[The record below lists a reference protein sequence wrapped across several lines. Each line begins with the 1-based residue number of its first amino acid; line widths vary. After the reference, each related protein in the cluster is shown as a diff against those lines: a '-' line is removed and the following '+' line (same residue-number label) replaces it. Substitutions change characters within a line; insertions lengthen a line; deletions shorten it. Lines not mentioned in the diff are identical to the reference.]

1 MSILSA
7 PKNGHSLNSISSSGN
22 SAEHYKI
29 VETAKTASLH
39 RLESIIWKY
48 SMFIYLFSSTDIS
61 EFEDRV
67 EEIRDAVIKGHAAL
81 SKEDLKNLSQVIIK
95 LDLFRLQ
102 AIVRLLAPLLES
114 KFYSQDAAL
123 MIRILLKHAE
133 AEVRYA
139 ALESISFALGEVPI
153 AEELLAEA
161 KNLLKNEESTFVREY
176 LESL

>member
-1 MSILSA
+1 
-7 PKNGHSLNSISSSGN
+7 
-22 SAEHYKI
+22 
-29 VETAKTASLH
+29 
-39 RLESIIWKY
+39 
-48 SMFIYLFSSTDIS
+48 MFIYLFSSTDIS